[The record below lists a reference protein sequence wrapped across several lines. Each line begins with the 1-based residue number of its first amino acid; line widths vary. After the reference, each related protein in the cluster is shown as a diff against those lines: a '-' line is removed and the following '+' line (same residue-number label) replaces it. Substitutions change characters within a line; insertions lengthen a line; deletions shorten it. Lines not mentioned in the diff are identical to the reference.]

1 MLEVLGPWHLVAALW
16 EQSRHALYGS
26 SVKITVFFIGTL
38 RENPT
43 AVKVRQY
50 CIGELYLNT
59 IG

>member
-43 AVKVRQY
+43 FVKVRQY
-50 CIGELYLNT
+50 CIGE
-59 IG
+59 